1 MEKKTTRRT
10 IAITG
15 RNKYSR
21 QYAGEIRL
29 DDFNTTHPQMYSH
42 YEYTYE
48 ELRATKRHGINRPVG
63 CVEE

>member
-15 RNKYSR
+15 RNKYPN
-21 QYAGEIRL
+21 QFAGKIEL
-29 DDFNTTHPQMYSH
+29 DDFNTTYPSNGH